1 MENNV
6 NEVNSDE
13 ENNNM
18 IILEE
23 SNIPTEKGNLFLPIQ
38 VENYLNVI
46 IFFYV
51 LFINN

>member
-1 MENNV
+1 MENNT
-6 NEVNSDE
+6 NEINNEE

-46 IFFYV
+46 MFF